1 MPERQSLSNTVKCLQ
16 AVSLAALLKRDP
28 CTSVPEPAVC
38 RYFTK
43 YMFLNNSQN
52 SQKSTC
58 AGVFFNDVA
67 DPENCNFIKKRLQH
81 RFFPVNFVNYS
92 RTPILQRIYERLV
105 LKHQCSFL
113 RTLFLQNMS
122 IGCFWKFQVSSLQLY
137 LKRDSSKD
145 VYL

>member
-28 CTSVPEPAVC
+28 CTGVPEPAVC
-38 RYFTK
+38 RCFAK
-43 YMFLNNSQN
+43 YVFLNNSQN

-92 RTPILQRIYERLV
+92 RTPIL
-105 LKHQCSFL
+105 
-113 RTLFLQNMS
+113 
-122 IGCFWKFQVSSLQLY
+122 
-137 LKRDSSKD
+137 
-145 VYL
+145 